1 MRRREYFGQIV
12 GIGSRFI
19 ERLVRRHMGA
29 VKLLRACQR
38 GLRQFGAAFGR
49 FGLRTSRI
57 NLFGAIA
64 FERKLPV
71 SVKAFELRGRAFTL
85 DYQCPQIEFTQGF
98 ALFHTFAF
106 LFGKRGN
113 AAGGLEHEVN
123 GAHIDGSPGHGRR
136 DTAMGFPPIE
146 AVVEGCCCGG
156 SADKKNDL
164 FCARH
169 GGEILSVHSELTS
182 QFRIILGVF
191 FALVYADSHGW
202 N

>member
-1 MRRREYFGQIV
+1 
-12 GIGSRFI
+12 
-19 ERLVRRHMGA
+19 MGA

-57 NLFGAIA
+57 NLLSAIA
-64 FERKLPV
+64 FKRKLPV

-85 DYQCPQIEFTQGF
+85 NFQCPQIEFTQGF
-98 ALFHTFAF
+98 ALFHAFAF
-106 LFGKRGN
+106 LFGQRGN
-113 AAGGLEHEVN
+113 AAGGFEHEVN
-123 GAHIDGSPGHGRR
+123 RTHIDGSPGHGRR

-169 GGEILSVHSELTS
+169 GGEILSMHSELTS

-191 FALVYADSHGW
+191 FALVYADSHGR